1 MLAASVFRQE
11 LFLLR
16 FRSADHVGLE
26 GHYHWLLQ
34 VMVTA
39 SVLATAA
46 SIVAPRSFM
55 VAMVRSALVLF
66 QGLWFVVM
74 GCTLWVSVLVPGGCR
89 GMDLGSSGSA
99 MRSVVACAME
109 EAAWRFFFC

>member
-1 MLAASVFRQE
+1 VVAVLAASVFRQE

-16 FRSADHVGLE
+16 FHSADHVGLE

-34 VMVTA
+34 VMVMT

-46 SIVAPRSFM
+46 SIVVPRSFV
-55 VAMVRSALVLF
+55 VAMVRSVLVLF
-66 QGLWFVVM
+66 QGIVM
-74 GCTLWVSVLVPGGCR
+74 GCALWVPVLVPGGCR

-99 MRSVVACAME
+99 MRSAVACAME
-109 EAAWRFFFC
+109 EAARRFFFC